1 MGEQMFLQAQHRESV
16 IFFSTGK
23 KLFRVPRLEK
33 LGDSALQD
41 QCAPVSPE
49 ERKGL
54 PVHGEVPAVPEP
66 SCKSTPAVQRSHRG
80 NSDRSHS
87 P

>member
-1 MGEQMFLQAQHRESV
+1 MGEQMFLQAEHRESV

-33 LGDSALQD
+33 LGD

-66 SCKSTPAVQRSHRG
+66 SCKISPAVQRPHRG

>member
-1 MGEQMFLQAQHRESV
+1 MFLQAQHRESV

-41 QCAPVSPE
+41 QRAPVSPE

-54 PVHGEVPAVPEP
+54 PVHGEVPEP
-66 SCKSTPAVQRSHRG
+66 SCKITPAVQRPHRG